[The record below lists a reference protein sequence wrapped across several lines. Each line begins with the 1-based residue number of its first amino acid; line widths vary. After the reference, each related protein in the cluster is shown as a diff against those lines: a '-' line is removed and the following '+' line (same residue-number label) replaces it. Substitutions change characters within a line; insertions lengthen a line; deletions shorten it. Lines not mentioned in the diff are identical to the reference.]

1 MDSTSSTG
9 LLNLLTLVA
18 GAAPALLALVL
29 AFFAVA
35 GVIMVG
41 TAVKGFYDLTAY
53 GNYGHGGYQHRTHG
67 GLMWRLFIGS
77 VLTSLPVA
85 IGVLGNSVFGTEV
98 ATGLMAYQTGGM
110 SAVQRAAL
118 DGIFKVFAIMGVM
131 SFGHGWV
138 VLNAHKSGTSN
149 VSPRTPL
156 VWIGA
161 GLGLIYLPQVL
172 KVISWATGID
182 VLNLLLF

>member
-1 MDSTSSTG
+1 M
-9 LLNLLTLVA
+9 
-18 GAAPALLALVL
+18 ALVL
-29 AFFAVA
+29 AIFSVV

-41 TAVKGFYDLTAY
+41 TAIKGFYDLTAY
-53 GNYGHGGYQHRTHG
+53 GTYGHGGYQHRTNG
-67 GLMWRLFIGS
+67 GLMWRLFIGA

-85 IGVLGNSVFGTEV
+85 IGVLGNSVFGTDV
-98 ATGLMAYQTGGM
+98 ASGLMAYQTGGM

-118 DGIFKVFAIMGVM
+118 DGIFKLFALLGVM
-131 SFGHGWV
+131 SFGHGWME
-138 VLNAHKSGTSN
+138 LNRHKSGAAN
-149 VSPRTPL
+149 VSPRAPL

-172 KVISWATGID
+172 KVIAWLTGID